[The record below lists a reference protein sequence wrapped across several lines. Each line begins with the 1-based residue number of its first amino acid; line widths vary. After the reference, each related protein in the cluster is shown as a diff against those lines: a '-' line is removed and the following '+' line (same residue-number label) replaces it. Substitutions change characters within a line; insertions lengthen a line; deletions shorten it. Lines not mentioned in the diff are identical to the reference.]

1 MRKRTLIPVVLLA
14 TGLSFG
20 FYLFHALN
28 DLAYMRFGMTSIRT
42 PSGQTLYLRR
52 QSVRDRLSALFLSK
66 KDDYC
71 APFDRRH
78 DVLLAD
84 SGPDT
89 GVLFYSFADDAIV
102 VHSERKPRLSWFS
115 SNAATVSY
123 EAVSQTEVESVA
135 NGNSPLPS
143 GWQRAEVTYGN
154 NTCSL

>member
-1 MRKRTLIPVVLLA
+1 MRKRTLIPAVLLA
-14 TGLSFG
+14 SALSFG
-20 FYLFHALN
+20 FYLFYALDN
-28 DLAYMRFGMTSIRT
+28 LAYTRFGMTAIRT

-52 QSVRDRLSALFLSK
+52 QGGRDRLSALFLSK

-89 GVLFYSFADDAIV
+89 GVLIYSLAGDAIV
-102 VHSERKPRLSWFS
+102 VHAERKPRLPWFS
-115 SNAATVSY
+115 GNAATVSY
-123 EAVSQTEVESVA
+123 EAVSQTRVESMA
-135 NGNSPLPS
+135 SGNSPLPS
-143 GWQRAEVTYGN
+143 GWQKAEVAYGN